1 MITVQMTIRVL
12 EVANLI
18 SYNNV
23 KKSLLNKI
31 KPGEIL
37 AIQFP
42 ADDLN
47 RSGSTGWSISV
58 KFLMGNYKD
67 EVVTSR
73 RFFKALFQRVTKY
86 EQMDKLA

>member
-12 EVANLI
+12 EVADLI
-18 SYNNV
+18 SYSNV
-23 KKSLLNKI
+23 RKTLMNKI

-42 ADDLN
+42 ADDLTTS
-47 RSGSTGWSISV
+47 RTTGWSITV

-73 RFFKALFQRVTKY
+73 RFFKGLFQRVTKY